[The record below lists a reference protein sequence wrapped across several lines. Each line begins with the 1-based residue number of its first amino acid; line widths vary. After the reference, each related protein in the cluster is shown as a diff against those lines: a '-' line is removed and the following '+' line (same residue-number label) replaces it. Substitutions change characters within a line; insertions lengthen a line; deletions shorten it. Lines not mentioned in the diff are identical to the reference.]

1 MRFVSGGM
9 AHDFDGVEQPDSLTQ
24 LWVRDEPPRPLDFVS
39 LAAMC
44 DCFAPRTWVRRHQ
57 RGPAG
62 TVTMTVNFHADAAL
76 LAAQGDRPLLA
87 QARAQVFRDGY
98 CDQLGELWSADGQLL
113 AGTQQIQYYKT

>member
-1 MRFVSGGM
+1 LDYV
-9 AHDFDGVEQPDSLTQ
+9 ALTA
-24 LWVRDEPPRPLDFVS
+24 L
-39 LAAMC
+39 C
-44 DCFAPRTWVRRHQ
+44 DCFAPRVWVRRHQ

-98 CDQLGELWSADGQLL
+98 SDQLGELWSADGQLL
-113 AGTQQIQYYKT
+113 AGTQQIQYFKT